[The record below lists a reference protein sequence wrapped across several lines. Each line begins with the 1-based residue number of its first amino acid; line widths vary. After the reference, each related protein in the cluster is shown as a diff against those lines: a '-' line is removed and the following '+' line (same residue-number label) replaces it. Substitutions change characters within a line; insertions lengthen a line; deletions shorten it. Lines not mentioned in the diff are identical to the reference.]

1 LSYAPRILIVDDE
14 PEVRAFLEQAL
25 SEDGYYVTAVAT
37 ARHGLRALSDGEFQ
51 VVILDFSLPDAD
63 GLEVVRQIRG
73 EHPDLSILAISGFM
87 VGDMPSIALAAGAT
101 ATLLKPTIPCEFLN
115 TVYRLLDPSEGWM
128 GRSKS
133 QTAD

>member
-14 PEVRAFLEQAL
+14 PQLRFFFEQTL
-25 SEDGYYVTAVAT
+25 LEDGYYVTAVAT
-37 ARHGLRALSDGEFQ
+37 ARQGLRALSDGEFQ
-51 VVILDFSLPDAD
+51 VVVLDFSLPDAD

-73 EHPDLSILAISGFM
+73 EYPDVSILAISGFM

-115 TVYRLLDPSEGWM
+115 TVYRLLDPSGGWM
-128 GRSKS
+128 GRSKN
-133 QTAD
+133 QAAN